1 MPSDVSVLVVDD
13 ERDVADSYVDAL
25 DDEYAVRVAYSGE
38 TALEE
43 IDDSDEVVLLDRRMP
58 GLSGDEVLEEI
69 ERRRLDCRVVMV
81 TAVEPDLDIV
91 EMQFDEYLV
100 KPVTGDQ
107 LRDVVERMLARQAL
121 DEQVQRTF
129 VLASRLATLE
139 SKLSYDQLETSEEY
153 TALREEFAELRDGAD
168 LPESGDDPYLE
179 AALEKIEALLH
190 EQT

>member
-1 MPSDVSVLVVDD
+1 MSSDVSVLVVDD

-25 DDEYAVRVAYSGE
+25 DDEYEVRVAYSGE
-38 TALEE
+38 AALEE
-43 IDDSDEVVLLDRRMP
+43 TDDSVEVVLLDRRMP
-58 GLSGDEVLEEI
+58 RLSGDEVLAEI
-69 ERRRLDCRVVMV
+69 ERRDVDCRVVMV

-107 LRDVVERMLARQAL
+107 LQNVVERMLARQAL

-168 LPESGDDPYLE
+168 LPEARDDPYLE

>member
-38 TALEE
+38 AALEE
-43 IDDSDEVVLLDRRMP
+43 IDDSVEVVLLDRRMP
-58 GLSGDEVLEEI
+58 RVSGDEVLAEI
-69 ERRRLDCRVVMV
+69 GRRDVDCRVVMV

-107 LRDVVERMLARQAL
+107 LQNVVERMLARQAL

-129 VLASRLATLE
+129 ALASRLATLE
-139 SKLSYDQLETSEEY
+139 SKLSFDQLETSEEY
-153 TALREEFAELRDGAD
+153 TALREEFAELRDGTD
-168 LPESGDDPYLE
+168 LPEARDDPYLE
-179 AALEKIEALLH
+179 AALEKIEVLLH